1 MSSLVPLL
9 LATALAA
16 APVPDATAQAKK
28 VFSEG
33 QKLYTQG
40 KYQQALTRFE
50 EAYALKPLPLLRYNV
65 ARCHERL
72 GAPAPAL
79 RAYRDFLRLSPKAP
93 EREAVS
99 KAMVELQKQLHDSGV
114 QQLLVLSEPPAAEI
128 EVDGKLLGPAPASI
142 ELPGGEHQVTARLP
156 GYAAATR
163 RITLTTATMVDLAIT
178 LEPALAPPP
187 PPPAVTDAPK
197 EPVLTP
203 AATVVVAPVAA
214 EPAPK
219 KRVFTWVAGGVGVAA
234 LGAAVGMGVAASGS
248 SQRLR
253 DGTVRPQAE
262 AQALYDQ
269 ANTMRT
275 GANISYGVA
284 GAALVTAAILFF
296 VEGQ

>member
-1 MSSLVPLL
+1 MSLVPFL

-16 APVPDATAQAKK
+16 APGPDATAQAKK
-28 VFSEG
+28 VFAEG

-40 KYQQALTRFE
+40 KYQPALARFE
-50 EAYALKPLPLLRYNV
+50 EAYALKPLPLLRYNA

-93 EREAVS
+93 EREAVT
-99 KAMVELQKQLHDSGV
+99 KAMVELQKQLHERGV
-114 QQLLVLSEPPAAEI
+114 QQLLVLTEPPAAEV
-128 EVDGKLLGPAPASI
+128 EVDGKPLGPAPASI

-156 GYAAATR
+156 GYAVATR
-163 RITLTTATMVDLAIT
+163 RIVVNTATMVDLSIT
-178 LEPALAPPP
+178 LEAALAPPP

-203 AATVVVAPVAA
+203 AATVVVAPVAV

-219 KRVFTWVAGGVGVAA
+219 ARVFTWVAGGVGVAA
-234 LGAAVGMGVAASGS
+234 LGAAVGMGVAASSS

-253 DGTVRPQAE
+253 DGTVRPQQE
-262 AQALYDQ
+262 AQALYDS
-269 ANTMRT
+269 ARGLNT
-275 GANISYGVA
+275 GANVSYGVA

-296 VEGQ
+296 VEGR

>member
-1 MSSLVPLL
+1 MSTLTSFL

-28 VFSEG
+28 VFGEG

-40 KYQQALTRFE
+40 KYQQALARFE

-156 GYAAATR
+156 GYAASTR
-163 RITLTTATMVDLAIT
+163 RITITTATMVDLSIT
-178 LEPALAPPP
+178 LEAALAPPP
-187 PPPAVTDAPK
+187 PPPAVTDAPTA
-197 EPVLTP
+197 PVLTP
-203 AATVVVAPVAA
+203 AATVVVAPVA

-253 DGTVRPQAE
+253 DGTVRPQTE

-275 GANISYGVA
+275 GANVSYGVA
-284 GAALVTAAILFF
+284 GAALITAAILFF